1 MKVRVITG
9 LVMVSFLATAPVAVH
24 AQLGGML
31 RRKADDL
38 IKGKPA
44 APATPAKPSTPTG
57 SDAPAPA
64 PTASGSSTRAADKAP
79 AKPTDPLDPD
89 GLELNQK
96 ANAVLRGGIDR
107 EGSDWDG
114 LPYIPQATLK
124 AARGLDDAARVAF
137 VQKLGAAFKA
147 IVMSD
152 TYKTAHAA
160 YVASDKHGVDHGL
173 KGLVSYGDLLKA
185 SKYPQAEVLSKRE
198 SAWVITDNAR
208 TMSERDIRMSI
219 EDDLKGWQRRASDP
233 ARKDR
238 AKYQKFVTDGNA
250 VLALLPGDI
259 EKARRGWAV
268 LTSAD
273 QDNFATEAEL
283 YAAAD
288 RHKAEQ
294 EQLAYDAWNLNAQL
308 KSSLQAFV
316 AVASTVDFA
325 AQTKVV
331 GDSTVFVSPALEKKG
346 VVWKACFRAGKAS
359 TQAALAFAQ
368 EWLKEL

>member
-1 MKVRVITG
+1 MKVRIITG

-44 APATPAKPSTPTG
+44 APSTPAKPSAPTG

-64 PTASGSSTRAADKAP
+64 PTTSGSSSSTAEKTP
-79 AKPTDPLDPD
+79 AKSTDPLDPE
-89 GLELNQK
+89 GLQLNQK

-107 EGSDWDG
+107 EGSDWSG
-114 LPYIPQATLK
+114 LPYIPPATLK
-124 AARGLDDAARVAF
+124 AARGLDDGARVAF

-147 IVMSD
+147 LVMSD
-152 TYKTAHAA
+152 AYKTAHAA

-185 SKYPQAEVLSKRE
+185 GKYPQAEVLSKRE

-208 TMSERDIRMSI
+208 TMDERSIRMSL
-219 EDDLKGWQRRASDP
+219 EDSIKGWQRRANDP

-238 AKYQKFVTDGNA
+238 AKYQKFVTDANA
-250 VLALLPGDI
+250 TLAALPGDM

-308 KSSLQAFV
+308 KSSLQGFV
-316 AVASTVDFA
+316 AIASTVDFA
-325 AQTKVV
+325 AQTTVK
-331 GDSTVFVSPALEKKG
+331 GGTTVFVSPALEKKG
-346 VVWKACFRAGKAS
+346 VVWKACFRAGKAP